1 MEDFPPEHREKV
13 ERATERWLSI
23 KSRIVQEL
31 TLEEPRCGVPTV
43 SHTKRCESLSA
54 RFALGIYHELAV
66 RACAQLTSEWTRE
79 IRGDGLAV
87 PIEIVDERTVS
98 NFSVWNGP
106 GVGTYTKGVMDPPAY
121 LNPDKPQGRFV
132 DWPRGIATR
141 RPERLHRFEVTFY
154 LGQGP
159 NQRKYMCSQSIMP

>member
-1 MEDFPPEHREKV
+1 MKTISALALLLV
-13 ERATERWLSI
+13 VASVASA
-23 KSRIVQEL
+23 K
-31 TLEEPRCGVPTV
+31 GKTV
-43 SHTKRCESLSA
+43 K
-54 RFALGIYHELAV
+54 I
-66 RACAQLTSEWTRE
+66 E

-159 NQRKYMCSQSIMP
+159 NQRKYLITYEVDRANEQGFVFLPLSNTAVIAHGIEGNWFYASEKWDETIMPMVLASAAPNVE